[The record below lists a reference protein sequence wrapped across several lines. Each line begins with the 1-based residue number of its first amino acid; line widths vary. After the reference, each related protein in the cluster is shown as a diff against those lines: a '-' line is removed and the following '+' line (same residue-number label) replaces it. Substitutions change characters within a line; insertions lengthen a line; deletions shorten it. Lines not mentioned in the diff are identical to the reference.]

1 MTILIPP
8 ECLIEFK
15 RRLLQKSMNLN
26 KGLAFEDKLAL
37 GLLELLFEDKWTSRA
52 SAEAVA

>member
-1 MTILIPP
+1 MANITISITQ
-8 ECLIEFK
+8 ECLTGFK
-15 RRLLQKSMNLN
+15 LRLLKKSMNLN

-52 SAEAVA
+52 SA